1 MVRRASALTFHGH
14 AYLAAGVGPRP
25 LSGPG
30 MLLVGD
36 SAGLAYPESGEG
48 IRPAVESGVM
58 GARTL
63 IAAGGRVRRDDLQP
77 YEIAMRAAHKASTP
91 TPEILVPVVTAVGRM
106 LLRSRAFTRRV
117 MLDQWFLRSA
127 R

>member
-1 MVRRASALTFHGH
+1 MV
-14 AYLAAGVGPRP
+14 
-25 LSGPG
+25 
-30 MLLVGD
+30 VGD
-36 SAGLAYPESGEG
+36 AAGLAYPESGEG

-58 GARTL
+58 AARTL
-63 IAAGGRVRRDDLQP
+63 IAAGGRIGRGDLHP
-77 YEIAMRAAHKASTP
+77 YEVAMRAAHKPSPP
-91 TPEILVPVVTAVGRM
+91 TLDSVAPAVKAVGRM